1 MFWQLRHRYTNVD
14 QSLPI
19 TRFETGVFFVKEC
32 FGRACEKL
40 SISHNQEI
48 PSSRHVPWKDL
59 TILMQKYVL
68 HFYSYITRGSF
79 SFVDLILTYL
89 VFPNGLVKS
98 AAVFNQAK
106 NIRYFTNEKKGKSR
120 MMYMICWETA
130 MPAFLST
137 PASFSYVSWPDIA
150 LMSMKK

>member
-1 MFWQLRHRYTNVD
+1 MFWQLRHCYTNVD
-14 QSLPI
+14 QTLPI
-19 TRFETGVFFVKEC
+19 TRFENEVFFAKGC
-32 FGRACEKL
+32 FGRACEKF

-48 PSSRHVPWKDL
+48 LLSQHVPWKDFMWKAL
-59 TILMQKYVL
+59 EISIRKYA
-68 HFYSYITRGSF
+68 YNSRGSF
-79 SFVDLILTYL
+79 SFVGLILTYL

-120 MMYMICWETA
+120 MMYIICWETV
-130 MPAFLST
+130 MPAFLSA
-137 PASFSYVSWPDIA
+137 PASFSYVCWPDIA